1 MAPLG
6 KDRIIPVR
14 RPTSIRQLV
23 WWHCRISCR
32 TWQCRHGALDI
43 VHGPITG
50 QSHANRKGTRPI
62 LNLYHE
68 QQWNLHVDVDALA
81 YQAFAQIDESS
92 QRIQQLIHN
101 HHKQQPR
108 QRALANTCIWAS
120 CKILRQQIPRPNQFA
135 QWHFSMISDAL
146 TRPATTMETTCRCG

>member
-1 MAPLG
+1 MDQLLANPMPIE
-6 KDRIIPVR
+6 KERI
-14 RPTSIRQLV
+14 QF
-23 WWHCRISCR
+23 
-32 TWQCRHGALDI
+32 
-43 VHGPITG
+43 
-50 QSHANRKGTRPI
+50 

-68 QQWNLHVDVDALA
+68 QQRNLHVDVDALA